1 MKYNRG
7 KLWFIKQEFWFI
19 IIINH
24 SLQFTDIL
32 TENRIRNL
40 DSVMLTRNQL
50 ALIFCRIVFYGF
62 EFPAIFAFTSLCLR
76 LAGWRQARQPVSA
89 ATRFVTQTLS
99 FCHIR
104 GFLRSNSSNLTSAAC
119 AVMSQSFALIRKL
132 SSSQTGYLL
141 LFEIKLFVSVA
152 SSWLIL
158 VICQVRYTGY
168 RDRPIHERQNKFLS
182 AARDG
187 STEIVSILFIIL
199 TL

>member
-1 MKYNRG
+1 MSCNLLLIFG
-7 KLWFIKQEFWFI
+7 L
-19 IIINH
+19 H
-24 SLQFTDIL
+24 
-32 TENRIRNL
+32 RIRNL
-40 DSVMLTRNQL
+40 DSGMLTRNQL
-50 ALIFCRIVFYGF
+50 ALFFCRSRIVFYGF

-119 AVMSQSFALIRKL
+119 AVMSQSLALVYIRKL
-132 SSSQTGYLL
+132 SPSQTGYLL
-141 LFEIKLFVSVA
+141 LFEIKLFVSEA

-158 VICQVRYTGY
+158 SICQVRYTGY

>member
-1 MKYNRG
+1 
-7 KLWFIKQEFWFI
+7 
-19 IIINH
+19 
-24 SLQFTDIL
+24 
-32 TENRIRNL
+32 
-40 DSVMLTRNQL
+40 MLTRNQL
-50 ALIFCRIVFYGF
+50 ALFFGRSRIVFYGF

-119 AVMSQSFALIRKL
+119 AVMSQSFALMYIRKL
-132 SSSQTGYLL
+132 SSSQTGYYLL

-158 VICQVRYTGY
+158 LICQVRYTGY

>member
-76 LAGWRQARQPVSA
+76 LAGWRQARQLVSA

-119 AVMSQSFALIRKL
+119 AVMSQSFALMYLRKL
-132 SSSQTGYLL
+132 SPSQTGFICSSSKLSYL
-141 LFEIKLFVSVA
+141 SP
-152 SSWLIL
+152 WLHL
-158 VICQVRYTGY
+158 
-168 RDRPIHERQNKFLS
+168 D
-182 AARDG
+182 
-187 STEIVSILFIIL
+187 
-199 TL
+199 

>member
-1 MKYNRG
+1 MFG
-7 KLWFIKQEFWFI
+7 L
-19 IIINH
+19 
-24 SLQFTDIL
+24 
-32 TENRIRNL
+32 NRIRNL
-40 DSVMLTRNQL
+40 DSGMLTRNQL
-50 ALIFCRIVFYGF
+50 ALIFCRSRIVFYGF

-132 SSSQTGYLL
+132 SPSQTGYLL
-141 LFEIKLFVSVA
+141 LVEIKLFVSVA

-158 VICQVRYTGY
+158 LICQVRYTGY

>member
-1 MKYNRG
+1 MSCNLLLIFG
-7 KLWFIKQEFWFI
+7 L
-19 IIINH
+19 H
-24 SLQFTDIL
+24 
-32 TENRIRNL
+32 RIRNL
-40 DSVMLTRNQL
+40 DSGMLTRNQL
-50 ALIFCRIVFYGF
+50 ALFFCRSRIVFYGF

-119 AVMSQSFALIRKL
+119 AVMSQSFALVYIRKL
-132 SSSQTGYLL
+132 SPSQTGYLL
-141 LFEIKLFVSVA
+141 LFEIKLFVSEA

-158 VICQVRYTGY
+158 SICQVRYTGY